1 MIILCPCCGFKLRC
15 PLKNGISSCENCQRI
30 FDSSSFYKL
39 LSSFWMHKNWHVET
53 DVIKKHCDL
62 TDDEANLIHER
73 VIEKDCNYEEL
84 IDFLRWH
91 RTSVIES

>member
-1 MIILCPCCGFKLRC
+1 
-15 PLKNGISSCENCQRI
+15 
-30 FDSSSFYKL
+30 
-39 LSSFWMHKNWHVET
+39 MHKNWHVET